1 MIDILINKKDKN
13 KTIAVVENG
22 KLIEIYEDN
31 INSKHKRNEG
41 NIYTGIIKDIIPG
54 MQAAFI
60 DIGTEKNS
68 FIHVKDVIPQI
79 NEKID
84 KVEIMKEPKIK
95 DVVKI
100 NQKLLVQ
107 VQKDSNDKKGARTTT
122 HIKLTGKYIIL
133 LPQTTIVTISQK
145 IENEVE
151 KERLLKIVKDNL
163 PSNMGCIVR
172 TSAEKQKK
180 ENIINEINILYQQW
194 NEIYNN
200 FKKVNKQPQ
209 LLYKSPSIV
218 EKIIIDIPNEKIN
231 SIIVND
237 KEDYDEI
244 KKVLNKRIAQ
254 NIKLILEEKEDI
266 VKKYDLE
273 HQIEKTE
280 QRKVWLNCGGFITID
295 TTEALVAIDVNS
307 GKYIGKSTLED
318 TIYKVN
324 YEATIEIAKQL
335 RLRDIGGIIIIDY
348 IDMKLEENK
357 EKIEELLKEIL
368 KKDRAKTQVEGFTK
382 LNLMELTRKH
392 ICAHN
397 S

>member
-1 MIDILINKKDKN
+1 MIDILIDKKQDEKI
-13 KTIAVVENG
+13 IAVVENG
-22 KLIEIYEDN
+22 KLIEFYEDN
-31 INSKHKRNEG
+31 TNSKHKRNEG

-68 FIHVKDVIPQI
+68 FIHVRDVIPQI
-79 NEKID
+79 DEKI
-84 KVEIMKEPKIK
+84 EIKEEPKIK

-122 HIKLTGKYIIL
+122 HIKLTGKYIVL

-145 IENEVE
+145 IENDAE
-151 KERLLKIVKDNL
+151 KQRLIKIVKDNL
-163 PSNMGCIVR
+163 PPNTGCIIR
-172 TSAEKQKK
+172 TSAEKQKE
-180 ENIINEINILYQQW
+180 ENIIKEIKIINQQW
-194 NEIYNN
+194 EEIYNN
-200 FKKVNKQPQ
+200 FKKGDNQPQ
-209 LLYKSPSIV
+209 LLYESPNIV
-218 EKIIIDIPNEKIN
+218 EKIIIDLPNEKIN
-231 SIIVND
+231 SIITNNNQ
-237 KEDYDEI
+237 DYENI
-244 KKVLNKRIAQ
+244 KNIINKRNVQ
-254 NIKLILEEKEDI
+254 NIKAILEEKEDI
-266 VKKYDLE
+266 IKKYDLE
-273 HQIEKTE
+273 YQIEKTK

-295 TTEALVAIDVNS
+295 STEALVAIDVNS

-348 IDMKLEENK
+348 IDMKTQENK
-357 EKIEELLKEIL
+357 DKIEKLLKEEL
-368 KKDRAKTQVEGFTK
+368 KQDRAKTQVEGFTK